1 MVLITSPLKSSA
13 HAFLRYLIPGT
24 SALYT
29 IHQTR
34 DFAVGYLTAV
44 GNTPFFVRHP

>member
-1 MVLITSPLKSSA
+1 MGFTTPPLKSST
-13 HAFLRYLIPGT
+13 HAFLCYLIPGT

-29 IHQTR
+29 IQEAH

-44 GNTPFFVRHP
+44 GNTTFFVRHP